1 MALIFKLDSVRKQ
14 VNSSR
19 GQVIVSVDVIWTFIM
34 RQLDS
39 VRKQVNSFAKRRI
52 AGLVIPWMLSR
63 STLR

>member
-39 VRKQVNSFAKRRI
+39 VRKQVNSSC
-52 AGLVIPWMLSR
+52 GQV
-63 STLR
+63 